1 MSELSAG
8 KVMGSP
14 TLKYVVK
21 YSALLLMFAMITLA
35 DMVGGTTIL
44 ACFGALGVAAN
55 MSPTDDVGDEKF
67 DEPVVCLREVSGAMV
82 CSIGDLFDDEVDT
95 SASRYIDGVLNT
107 AVGN

>member
-8 KVMGSP
+8 KMMNSS

-44 ACFGALGVAAN
+44 ACFGVLGVVVT

-67 DEPVVCLREVSGAMV
+67 DEPVVCLRGVSDAMV
-82 CSIGDLFDDEVDT
+82 CSICNLFDDEMDT
-95 SASRYIDGVLNT
+95 SASRYIDGVFDT